1 MLSLTQ
7 LLGCCGSHTFTLAC
21 MGCDQPAFLNE
32 LIHHFADEAV
42 AKTVRILLVAQA
54 VY

>member
-1 MLSLTQ
+1 MLLLPQ
-7 LLGCCGSHTFTLAC
+7 LLDRCGPYTLALAC

>member
-7 LLGCCGSHTFTLAC
+7 LLGCCGPHTLTLAC
-21 MGCDQPAFLNE
+21 MGCDQPAFRYKL
-32 LIHHFADEAV
+32 LYHLADKAV
-42 AKTVRILLVAQA
+42 GKAVRILLVTQA